1 MEFAES
7 LEDTVIKEQESEQ
20 ICDVCSRE
28 MTLNVKRKKRN
39 RWDKGF
45 AVYECVCGNKFRK
58 RSVNEILRDL
68 GEKQ

>member
-1 MEFAES
+1 MDIEEA
-7 LEDTVIKEQESEQ
+7 VAKERQSEQ
-20 ICDVCSRE
+20 ICDACGRI

-58 RSVNEILRDL
+58 GSVNEILRDL
-68 GEKQ
+68 QERD